1 MCRAEIRNGGGG
13 KQTLLE
19 SWGFLG
25 SAKSLRAAQDE
36 GADSFTRALRQAGV
50 SRAFICRILQKLQL
64 LRSGC
69 LFFLSSH
76 LSVLP
81 CLYFFHFL
89 AYLPTLSAPIGSN
102 RGPKLPV

>member
-1 MCRAEIRNGGGG
+1 MCRADIRNGGGG

-50 SRAFICRILQKLQL
+50 SRAPHLICDL
-64 LRSGC
+64 LFSEFYRSC
-69 LFFLSSH
+69 SF
-76 LSVLP
+76 
-81 CLYFFHFL
+81 
-89 AYLPTLSAPIGSN
+89 
-102 RGPKLPV
+102 